1 MNHCY
6 MEGSE
11 AMSHPQLK
19 LGIFSIRTVL
29 AGLGGCLAWAFALH
43 GGSTQA
49 LSLTALERL
58 SQLPEVSQ
66 DNSEPTDSDE
76 PRFSCELDDGRYTVM
91 YHPQSQSD
99 AYPWATPTELGGGWT
114 AERRCNEIARRL
126 EFYRSDGLIELGTS
140 VENGYDIVCVTTQA
154 DSRCRIVL
162 TVPPGQDPQQT
173 RDLVFEN
180 IVTADSGQSTE
191 AVNTLDHN
199 NDELDLFEDILGV
212 ELPTGR
218 RNGINLLPFLDP
230 ADGGTGEMLRDD
242 GSVSPNPRLNPDN
255 FR

>member
-1 MNHCY
+1 
-6 MEGSE
+6 
-11 AMSHPQLK
+11 MSHQRFQLD
-19 LGIFSIRTVL
+19 IRSIHTVL
-29 AGLGGCLAWAFALH
+29 AGFSGCLALAFALS
-43 GGSTQA
+43 GGSTHA
-49 LSLTALERL
+49 NSLKASGTL

-66 DNSEPTDSDE
+66 ENPEPTESDQ

-91 YHPQSQSD
+91 YHPQSQSN

-140 VENGYDIVCVTTQA
+140 VENSYDIVCVTTQA

-191 AVNTLDHN
+191 AVNTLDEN
-199 NDELDLFEDILGV
+199 GDELDLFEDILGV

>member
-1 MNHCY
+1 
-6 MEGSE
+6 
-11 AMSHPQLK
+11 MSHQLLE
-19 LGIFSIRTVL
+19 LGIISTRTAL
-29 AGLGGCLAWAFALH
+29 AGFSGCLALAFALN

-49 LSLTALERL
+49 ANLKTSGTL

-66 DNSEPTDSDE
+66 ENPESTDSDD
-76 PRFSCELDDGRYTVM
+76 PRFSCELDEGQYTVM
-91 YHPQSQSD
+91 YHPQSQTD
-99 AYPWATPTELGGGWT
+99 RAYPWATPTELGGGWT

-140 VENGYDIVCVTTQA
+140 VENDYDIVCVTTQA

-180 IVTADSGQSTE
+180 IVTADSGESTE
-191 AVNTLDHN
+191 AVNTLDSN
-199 NDELDLFEDILGV
+199 GNELDLFEDILGM
-212 ELPTGR
+212 EFPTAR
-218 RNGINLLPFLDP
+218 RQGINLLPFLDP

-242 GSVSPNPRLNPDN
+242 ASASPNLRLNPEN